1 MRRHLPISTQEKH
14 TGVRGGRNGSANV
27 LQIWRNEPRVTLSHH
42 LGLGALRQPLLAGF
56 IMFGPD
62 KAGNLAVLDCKERIS
77 GCVLISSVWVGGGK
91 DDLVQDGA
99 GPAHV

>member
-1 MRRHLPISTQEKH
+1 M
-14 TGVRGGRNGSANV
+14 GVRGGRNGSANV
-27 LQIWRNEPRVTLSHH
+27 LQIRRKDAWVTLSHH
-42 LGLGALRQPLLAGF
+42 LGLGALCQPLLAGF

-62 KAGNLAVLDCKERIS
+62 KAGNLAVPDCKERIS
-77 GCVLISSVWVGGGK
+77 GCALISSVQVGGGK